1 MFELADDITV
11 GQPQYASGLSPD
23 GDLLSDVQVYNN
35 VDGDAT
41 AFPTLSTDGTEVTF
55 LVQTGNWN
63 IAVVAAGG
71 ADSEDVATAV
81 ELLPADNEA
90 SDDVGYPIFRGA
102 SGNEILFLSDRDPAK
117 VLSGDSNWDLYS
129 LDRGSG
135 VVTKITN
142 TVENPLGNP
151 QFRGLALSPDESKV
165 AVTSD
170 DIHDPLNE
178 IFSKVWEIDIAT
190 GTMTE
195 LTASTVLQNRHFH
208 SATYSPDGSLIYLR
222 HSEGLLTFDG
232 TNFLVV
238 GDDDQ
243 RDVSFHP
250 TDANVFADREGGFI
264 TLHNVVGNPF
274 EDLALFGV
282 GTTTVGRAV
291 DTFSWR
297 KR

>member
-1 MFELADDITV
+1 MFELAADITV

-23 GDLLSDVQVYNN
+23 GDLLSDVLVYNN

-129 LDRGSG
+129 L
-135 VVTKITN
+135 
-142 TVENPLGNP
+142 
-151 QFRGLALSPDESKV
+151 
-165 AVTSD
+165 
-170 DIHDPLNE
+170 
-178 IFSKVWEIDIAT
+178 
-190 GTMTE
+190 
-195 LTASTVLQNRHFH
+195 VL
-208 SATYSPDGSLIYLR
+208 DL
-222 HSEGLLTFDG
+222 
-232 TNFLVV
+232 
-238 GDDDQ
+238 GDDGLCRGGPDKGCGVIVSAI
-243 RDVSFHP
+243 DV
-250 TDANVFADREGGFI
+250 VVDR
-264 TLHNVVGNPF
+264 L
-274 EDLALFGV
+274 D
-282 GTTTVGRAV
+282 
-291 DTFSWR
+291 
-297 KR
+297 